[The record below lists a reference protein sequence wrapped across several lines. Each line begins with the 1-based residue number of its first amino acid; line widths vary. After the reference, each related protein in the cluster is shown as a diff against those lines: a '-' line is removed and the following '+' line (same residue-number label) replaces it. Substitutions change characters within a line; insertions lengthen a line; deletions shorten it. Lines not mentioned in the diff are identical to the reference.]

1 MKLYAS
7 EDEAYQI
14 RTGHEIVEAY
24 PELYNQW
31 IIQDIKKKLEVRAK
45 TRPDIAGGRSIE
57 DMFAI
62 ATYDYWMYGIDP
74 AEEFS
79 HEQLGASHEK
89 KRQYITFRER
99 LDYIYHLNKKEDMH
113 LLHNKWHTYQ
123 LLKDAYRREVLLLES
138 EQDFPAFE
146 AFCQRHPTFVVKPVG
161 LGLSIGIRKISLT
174 PDPSPKE
181 RGVDSFSTENSNDK
195 GNHSPRE
202 RGRGEALH
210 TLFNQLFAETAAAN
224 SHYNSAVDKGV
235 LVEELI
241 EQGEEMAM
249 LHPASVNSVRM
260 LTINLGD
267 GDIRLWYPF
276 IRIGVG
282 GNFLSAAATGSIVAG
297 INVGTGM
304 VETTGFDKLGGI
316 TDVHPDTHFTI
327 KGIKIPRWRQLCQKA
342 IEMSERLPTLRY
354 IGWDFVYDK
363 DGEWIVMEGNENA
376 GISSSQ
382 LIHHRG
388 MREEFEQLIGYHY
401 TKEYWWQG
409 KYPSRFEN
417 IK

>member
-14 RTGHEIVEAY
+14 RIGREIVDAY
-24 PELYNQW
+24 PEIYNPW
-31 IIQDIKKKLEVRAK
+31 IIQNIKQKLEARAK

-57 DMFAI
+57 DIFAI
-62 ATYDYWMYGIDP
+62 ATYDYWQYGIDTP
-74 AEEFS
+74 EEFS
-79 HEQLGASHEK
+79 HEQLGASHDK
-89 KRQYITFRER
+89 KCRYITCRNRFKYI
-99 LDYIYHLNKKEDMH
+99 DYLNKKEDMH
-113 LLHNKWHTYQ
+113 LLRNKWHAYL

-161 LGLSIGIRKISLT
+161 LGLSLGVRK
-174 PDPSPKE
+174 
-181 RGVDSFSTENSNDK
+181 VDVENAN
-195 GNHSPRE
+195 
-202 RGRGEALH
+202 LH
-210 TLFNQLFAETAAAN
+210 TLFDQLFIEIETENGHWN
-224 SHYNSAVDKGV
+224 SGTEKGV

-267 GDIRLWYPF
+267 GDIRLWYPYV
-276 IRIGVG
+276 RIGVG
-282 GNFLSAAATGSIVAG
+282 GHFISSAATGSIVAG
-297 INVGTGM
+297 INAGTG
-304 VETTGFDKLGGI
+304 VVYSTGFDKLGRI

-327 KGIKIPRWRQLCQKA
+327 KGIKIPRWGQLCQKA
-342 IEMSERLPTLRY
+342 IEMSKRLPTLRY

-388 MREEFEQLIGYHY
+388 MREEFEQLIGYHP

>member
-14 RTGHEIVEAY
+14 RTGREIVDAY
-24 PELYNQW
+24 PEIYNPW
-31 IIQDIKKKLEVRAK
+31 IIQDIKQKLESCAK
-45 TRPDIAGGRSIE
+45 IRPDIAGGRSIE
-57 DMFAI
+57 DIFAI
-62 ATYDYWMYGIDP
+62 ATYDYWQYGIGTT
-74 AEEFS
+74 EEFYN
-79 HEQLGASHEK
+79 ELLGASDKK
-89 KRQYITFRER
+89 KRGYLTYRGRFLYI
-99 LDYIYHLNKKEDMH
+99 DYLNKKEDMH
-113 LLHNKWHTYQ
+113 LLRNKWHAYQ
-123 LLKDAYRREVLLLES
+123 LLKDAYKREVLLLES
-138 EQDFPAFE
+138 EQDFPTFE

-161 LGLSIGIRKISLT
+161 LGQSMGVRKV
-174 PDPSPKE
+174 E
-181 RGVDSFSTENSNDK
+181 V
-195 GNHSPRE
+195 GN
-202 RGRGEALH
+202 ANLH
-210 TLFNQLFAETAAAN
+210 TLFNQLFAEIETENGHWN
-224 SHYNSAVDKGV
+224 SGTEKGV

-267 GDIRLWYPF
+267 GDIRLWYPYV
-276 IRIGVG
+276 RIGVG
-282 GNFLSAAATGSIVAG
+282 GHFISSAATGSIVAG
-297 INVGTGM
+297 INAGTG
-304 VETTGFDKLGGI
+304 VVYSTGFDKLGRI

-327 KGIKIPRWRQLCQKA
+327 KGIKIPRWGQLCQKA
-342 IEMSERLPTLRY
+342 IEMSKRLPTLRY

-388 MREEFEQLIGYHY
+388 MREEFEQLIGYHP

>member
-1 MKLYAS
+1 MRLYAS

-14 RTGHEIVEAY
+14 RTGREIVEAY
-24 PELYNQW
+24 PEIYNPW

-45 TRPDIAGGRSIE
+45 TRPDIADGRNIE

-62 ATYDYWMYGIDP
+62 ATYDYWQYGIDA

-89 KRQYITFRER
+89 KRQYITFRGR
-99 LDYIYHLNKKEDMH
+99 FDYIYHLNKKEDMH
-113 LLHNKWHTYQ
+113 LLRNKWHAYQ

-161 LGLSIGIRKISLT
+161 LGLSIGIRKITLTAGESLQ
-174 PDPSPKE
+174 
-181 RGVDSFSTENSNDK
+181 
-195 GNHSPRE
+195 
-202 RGRGEALH
+202 A
-210 TLFNQLFAETAAAN
+210 LFNQLFAEIAAAN
-224 SHYNSAVDKGV
+224 SHYNCAVDKGV

-267 GDIRLWYPF
+267 GDIRLWYPYV
-276 IRIGVG
+276 RIGVG
-282 GNFLSAAATGSIVAG
+282 GNFISAAATGSIVAG
-297 INVGTGM
+297 INAGTGV
-304 VETTGFDKLGGI
+304 VETTGFDKLGKT

-327 KGIKIPRWRQLCQKA
+327 KGIKIPRWGKLCQKA

-388 MREEFEQLIGYHY
+388 MREEFEQLIGYY
-401 TKEYWWQG
+401 PTKEYWWQG

>member
-14 RTGHEIVEAY
+14 RIGHEIVDAY
-24 PELYNQW
+24 PEIYNPW
-31 IIQDIKKKLEVRAK
+31 IIQNIKQKLEARAK

-57 DMFAI
+57 DIFAI
-62 ATYDYWMYGIDP
+62 ATYDYWQYGIDTP
-74 AEEFS
+74 EEFS
-79 HEQLGASHEK
+79 HEQLGASHDK
-89 KRQYITFRER
+89 KCRYITCRNRFK
-99 LDYIYHLNKKEDMH
+99 YIDNLNKKEDMH
-113 LLHNKWHTYQ
+113 LLRNKWHAYL

-138 EQDFPAFE
+138 EQDFPTFE

-161 LGLSIGIRKISLT
+161 LGLSLGVRKVEVGDT
-174 PDPSPKE
+174 DP
-181 RGVDSFSTENSNDK
+181 
-195 GNHSPRE
+195 
-202 RGRGEALH
+202 H
-210 TLFNQLFAETAAAN
+210 TLFDLLFIEIETENGHWN
-224 SHYNSAVDKGV
+224 SGTEKGV

-241 EQGEEMAM
+241 EQGEEMTM

-267 GDIRLWYPF
+267 GDIRLWYPYV
-276 IRIGVG
+276 RIGVG
-282 GNFLSAAATGSIVAG
+282 GHFISSAATGSIVAG
-297 INVGTGM
+297 INAGTGV
-304 VETTGFDKLGGI
+304 VETTGFDKLGRI

-327 KGIKIPRWRQLCQKA
+327 KGIKIPRWGQLCQKA
-342 IEMSERLPTLRY
+342 IEMSKRLPTLRY

-388 MREEFEQLIGYHY
+388 MRDEFEQLIGYHY

>member
-14 RTGHEIVEAY
+14 RTGREIVDAY
-24 PELYNQW
+24 PEIYNPW
-31 IIQDIKKKLEVRAK
+31 IIQNIKQKLETRAK
-45 TRPDIAGGRSIE
+45 IRPDIAGGRSIE
-57 DMFAI
+57 DIFAI
-62 ATYDYWMYGIDP
+62 ATYDYWQYGIDTP
-74 AEEFS
+74 EEFS
-79 HEQLGASHEK
+79 HEQLGASHDK
-89 KRQYITFRER
+89 KCQYITCRNRFKYI
-99 LDYIYHLNKKEDMH
+99 DYLNKKEDMH
-113 LLHNKWHTYQ
+113 LLRNKWHAYL

-138 EQDFPAFE
+138 EQDFPTFE

-161 LGLSIGIRKISLT
+161 LGLSLGVRKVEVGDT
-174 PDPSPKE
+174 DP
-181 RGVDSFSTENSNDK
+181 
-195 GNHSPRE
+195 
-202 RGRGEALH
+202 H
-210 TLFNQLFAETAAAN
+210 TLFDQLFIEIETENGHWN
-224 SHYNSAVDKGV
+224 SGTEKGV

-267 GDIRLWYPF
+267 GDIRLWYPYV
-276 IRIGVG
+276 RIGVG
-282 GNFLSAAATGSIVAG
+282 GHFISSAATGSIVAG
-297 INVGTGM
+297 INAGTG
-304 VETTGFDKLGGI
+304 VVYSTGFDKLGRI

-327 KGIKIPRWRQLCQKA
+327 KGIKIPRWGKLCQKA

>member
-14 RTGHEIVEAY
+14 RTGREIVDAY
-24 PELYNQW
+24 PEIYNPW
-31 IIQDIKKKLEVRAK
+31 IIQNIKQKLEARAK

-57 DMFAI
+57 DIFAI
-62 ATYDYWMYGIDP
+62 ATYDYWQYGIDTP
-74 AEEFS
+74 EEFS
-79 HEQLGASHEK
+79 HEQLGASHDK
-89 KRQYITFRER
+89 KCQYITCRNRFKYI
-99 LDYIYHLNKKEDMH
+99 DYLNKKEDMH
-113 LLHNKWHTYQ
+113 LLRNKWHAYL

-138 EQDFPAFE
+138 EQDFPTFE

-161 LGLSIGIRKISLT
+161 LGLSLGVRK
-174 PDPSPKE
+174 
-181 RGVDSFSTENSNDK
+181 VDVENAN
-195 GNHSPRE
+195 
-202 RGRGEALH
+202 LH
-210 TLFNQLFAETAAAN
+210 TLFDQLFIEIETENGHWN
-224 SHYNSAVDKGV
+224 SGTEKGV

-267 GDIRLWYPF
+267 GDIRLWYPYV
-276 IRIGVG
+276 RIGVG
-282 GNFLSAAATGSIVAG
+282 GHFISSAATGSIVAG
-297 INVGTGM
+297 INAGTG
-304 VETTGFDKLGGI
+304 VVYSTGFDKLGRI

-327 KGIKIPRWRQLCQKA
+327 KGIKIPRWGQLCQKA
-342 IEMSERLPTLRY
+342 IEMSKRLPTLRY

-363 DGEWIVMEGNENA
+363 DGEWIVMEGNENS

-388 MREEFEQLIGYHY
+388 MREEFEQLIGYHP

>member
-14 RTGHEIVEAY
+14 RTGREIVDAY
-24 PELYNQW
+24 PEIYNPW
-31 IIQDIKKKLEVRAK
+31 IIQNIKQKLE
-45 TRPDIAGGRSIE
+45 DIAGGRSIE
-57 DMFAI
+57 DIFAI
-62 ATYDYWMYGIDP
+62 ATYDYWQYGIDTP
-74 AEEFS
+74 EEFS
-79 HEQLGASHEK
+79 HEQLGASHDK
-89 KRQYITFRER
+89 KCQYITCRNRFKYI
-99 LDYIYHLNKKEDMH
+99 DYLNKKEDMH
-113 LLHNKWHTYQ
+113 LLRNKWHAYL

-138 EQDFPAFE
+138 EQDFPTFE

-161 LGLSIGIRKISLT
+161 LGLSLGVRKVEVGDT
-174 PDPSPKE
+174 DP
-181 RGVDSFSTENSNDK
+181 
-195 GNHSPRE
+195 
-202 RGRGEALH
+202 H
-210 TLFNQLFAETAAAN
+210 TLFDQLFIEIETENGHWN
-224 SHYNSAVDKGV
+224 SGTEKGV

-267 GDIRLWYPF
+267 GDIRLWYPYV
-276 IRIGVG
+276 RIGVG
-282 GNFLSAAATGSIVAG
+282 GHFISSAATGSIVAG
-297 INVGTGM
+297 INAGTG
-304 VETTGFDKLGGI
+304 VVYSTGFDKLGRI

-327 KGIKIPRWRQLCQKA
+327 KGIKIPRWGQLCQKA
-342 IEMSERLPTLRY
+342 IEMSKRLPTLRY

-388 MREEFEQLIGYHY
+388 MREEFEQLIGYHP

>member
-14 RTGHEIVEAY
+14 RTGREIVDAY
-24 PELYNQW
+24 PEIYNPW
-31 IIQDIKKKLEVRAK
+31 IIQNIKQKLETRAK

-57 DMFAI
+57 DIFAI
-62 ATYDYWMYGIDP
+62 ATYDYWQYGIDTP
-74 AEEFS
+74 EEFS
-79 HEQLGASHEK
+79 HEQLGASHDK
-89 KRQYITFRER
+89 KCRYITCRNRFKYI
-99 LDYIYHLNKKEDMH
+99 DYLNKKEDMH
-113 LLHNKWHTYQ
+113 LLRNKWHAYL

-138 EQDFPAFE
+138 EQDFPTFE

-161 LGLSIGIRKISLT
+161 LGLSLGVRKVEVGDT
-174 PDPSPKE
+174 DP
-181 RGVDSFSTENSNDK
+181 
-195 GNHSPRE
+195 
-202 RGRGEALH
+202 H
-210 TLFNQLFAETAAAN
+210 TLFDQLFIEIETENGHWN
-224 SHYNSAVDKGV
+224 SGTEKGV

-267 GDIRLWYPF
+267 GDIRLWYPYV
-276 IRIGVG
+276 RIGVG
-282 GNFLSAAATGSIVAG
+282 GHFISSAATGSIVAG
-297 INVGTGM
+297 INAGTG
-304 VETTGFDKLGGI
+304 VVYSTGFDKLGRI

-327 KGIKIPRWRQLCQKA
+327 KGIKIPRWGQLCQKA
-342 IEMSERLPTLRY
+342 IEMSKRLPTLRY

-388 MREEFEQLIGYHY
+388 MREEFEQLIGYHP

>member
-14 RTGHEIVEAY
+14 RTGREIVDAY
-24 PELYNQW
+24 PEIYNPW
-31 IIQDIKKKLEVRAK
+31 IIQNIKQKLEARAK

-57 DMFAI
+57 DIFAI
-62 ATYDYWMYGIDP
+62 ATYDYWQYGIDTP
-74 AEEFS
+74 EEFS
-79 HEQLGASHEK
+79 HEQLGASHDK
-89 KRQYITFRER
+89 KCQYITCRNRFKYI
-99 LDYIYHLNKKEDMH
+99 DYLNKKEDMH
-113 LLHNKWHTYQ
+113 LLRNKWHAYL

-138 EQDFPAFE
+138 EQDFPTFE

-161 LGLSIGIRKISLT
+161 LGLSLGVRK
-174 PDPSPKE
+174 
-181 RGVDSFSTENSNDK
+181 VDVENAN
-195 GNHSPRE
+195 
-202 RGRGEALH
+202 LH
-210 TLFNQLFAETAAAN
+210 TLFDQLFIEIETENGHWN
-224 SHYNSAVDKGV
+224 SGTEKGV

-267 GDIRLWYPF
+267 GDIRLWYPYV
-276 IRIGVG
+276 RIGVG
-282 GNFLSAAATGSIVAG
+282 GHFISSAATGSIVAG
-297 INVGTGM
+297 INAGTG
-304 VETTGFDKLGGI
+304 VVYSTGFDKLGRI

-327 KGIKIPRWRQLCQKA
+327 KGIKIPRWGQLCQKA
-342 IEMSERLPTLRY
+342 IEMSKRLPTLRY

-388 MREEFEQLIGYHY
+388 MREEFEQLIGYHP

>member
-14 RTGHEIVEAY
+14 RTGREIVEAY
-24 PELYNQW
+24 PEIYNQW

-62 ATYDYWMYGIDP
+62 ATYDYWQYGIDA

-89 KRQYITFRER
+89 KCRYITCRNRFNYI
-99 LDYIYHLNKKEDMH
+99 DYLNKKEDMH
-113 LLHNKWHTYQ
+113 LLRNKWHAYQ

-146 AFCQRHPTFVVKPVG
+146 AFCQRHPSFVVKPVA
-161 LGLSIGIRKISLT
+161 LGLSLGVRKVEIGDT
-174 PDPSPKE
+174 D
-181 RGVDSFSTENSNDK
+181 F
-195 GNHSPRE
+195 
-202 RGRGEALH
+202 H
-210 TLFNQLFAETAAAN
+210 TLFNQLFSEIETEN
-224 SHYNSAVDKGV
+224 SHYHSGVEKGV
-235 LVEELI
+235 LVEKLI
-241 EQGEEMAM
+241 EQGEEMAV

-276 IRIGVG
+276 VRIGVG
-282 GNFLSAAATGSIVAG
+282 GSFISSAATGSIVAC
-297 INVGTGM
+297 INVGTGV
-304 VETTGFDKLGGI
+304 VETTGFDMLGGI

-327 KGIKIPRWRQLCQKA
+327 KGIKIPRWGQLCQKA

-376 GISSSQ
+376 GISSPQ

-388 MREEFEQLIGYHY
+388 MREEFEQLIGYHP